1 MSATQI
7 ALTTIGVLAVF
18 ALIAIK
24 IVSKSHHSPV
34 GFLAGR
40 SHRPLHFS
48 PIRLW
53 KDFWSGP
60 HDEA

>member
-7 ALTTIGVLAVF
+7 ALATTGVLAVF

-34 GFLAGR
+34 
-40 SHRPLHFS
+40 
-48 PIRLW
+48 RLW